1 MTESRAFVFL
11 AGLFGAFGVGLAALA
26 AHAYAGTSLA
36 SAATMLSLHAPALLG
51 VAALSVTG
59 HTHAPTLRLGGWGLV
74 LGTALFSGDIAC
86 RVFTGLAPVPFAAPL
101 GGSLLIVA
109 WVVIAVSG
117 LLGARRTP

>member
-1 MTESRAFVFL
+1 MTVSRIFVIL
-11 AGLFGAFGVGLAALA
+11 AGLFGALGVGLAALA
-26 AHAYAGTSLA
+26 AHAYTGTSLA

-51 VAALSVTG
+51 IAALSVTG
-59 HTHAPTLRLGGWGLV
+59 HAHGPTLSLGGWGLV

-109 WVVIAVSG
+109 WAVIAVAG
-117 LLGARRTP
+117 LLGTRRIP